1 MIEDNTLLL
10 YGVSMNKSRDY
21 DDEYLANMTGKKPQN
36 RQPTSSLEPLPLKEI
51 REALT
56 YQDPAEEPESQAYIR
71 ARVEDKAVCSLCN
84 DFTHW
89 NRALLAIILTSCSL
103 RSEEAQSLQAS
114 AQHMQRHL
122 YSFAIL
128 RFEESQQLTWQING
142 HHFIYGQSVVIADI
156 LF

>member
-71 ARVEDKAVCSLCN
+71 ARGQGSL
-84 DFTHW
+84 FTLQ
-89 NRALLAIILTSCSL
+89 RFCALEQGAAC
-103 RSEEAQSLQAS
+103 
-114 AQHMQRHL
+114 HHL
-122 YSFAIL
+122 
-128 RFEESQQLTWQING
+128 
-142 HHFIYGQSVVIADI
+142 DI
-156 LF
+156 LLFEIRRSTKFTGFGAAHAEASIQLCHFAF